1 MRFQGDI
8 IITDPAYVAKD
19 AEDWRASAYGD
30 NMEALGIQ
38 TYLIAEVIEGE
49 EDLAA
54 YDSQNGAS
62 LGTFVTDSG
71 VVGVFL
77 LKEILEYDPDFDE
90 HTVCPE
96 NALWIPNFDGEIK
109 VTGADGDQHF
119 VGAGSHCFETR

>member
-19 AEDWRASAYGD
+19 AEDWRACAYGD

-109 VTGADGDQHF
+109 VTGDDGDQHF